1 MPLWMQN
8 SIHAAKIND
17 YFFINDVRTVSK
29 GLCMYIITLDKYDR
43 VLKKVLFKKEEHTE
57 GVLDAL

>member
-1 MPLWMQN
+1 
-8 SIHAAKIND
+8 
-17 YFFINDVRTVSK
+17 
-29 GLCMYIITLDKYDR
+29 MYIITLDKYDR